1 MIKNSL
7 KYTKNYYN
15 LSEKIKLGLEFLEN
29 HDLKSMENGKYEIL
43 SDDVFINVQE
53 YNSKPEQDG
62 KWEAHRKYID
72 IQVLIK
78 GSEKIGVGE
87 IQDFTTTEAYDEERD
102 VEFLT
107 TNAPQQFIT
116 MRENDYIILYP
127 YDVHMP
133 QISIDKPSAVKKAV
147 VKVSL

>member
-7 KYTKNYYN
+7 RYTKNYYN

-29 HDLKSMENGKYEIL
+29 HDLKSMKNGKYEIL
-43 SDDVFINVQE
+43 GDDVFINIQE
-53 YNSKPEQDG
+53 YDSKPELDG

-72 IQVLIK
+72 IQILIK
-78 GSEKIGVGE
+78 GTEKIGVGE
-87 IQDFTTTEAYDEERD
+87 IQDYTTTEAYDEERD

-116 MRENDYIILYP
+116 MKENDYIILYP

-133 QISIDKPSAVKKAV
+133 QICVDRPSAIKKAV